1 MNVSSPPVEAAL
13 RLKEDKVRADGYA
26 LIARL
31 FHVAPDEELLASIEL
46 ANGIAGEGEGV
57 RLAAAWRGLGAAAA
71 AMDGNTVR
79 KEYDRVFAGA
89 GKAEIK
95 LCASHY
101 LAQAMKQRTLVRLR
115 EDLARLDLAQCGSAI
130 AHDDHIAGL
139 CEVMR
144 HLVAAG
150 SNDAAARERKVF
162 FSTYID
168 PCYAHLCAAVEAS
181 SNTDFYKYVARF
193 VKAFLDAEAESFG
206 VAK

>member
-1 MNVSSPPVEAAL
+1 MNVTSPPVEAAP
-13 RLKEDKVRADGYA
+13 RLKEDKVRADCYA

-31 FHVAPDEELLASIEL
+31 FHAAPDEELLASIEL
-46 ANGIAGEGEGV
+46 ANGIAGEGETV

-79 KEYDRVFAGA
+79 KEYEREFAGA

-101 LAQAMKQRTLVRLR
+101 LAQAMGERMLVQLHQ
-115 EDLARLDLAQCGSAI
+115 DLARLDLAQCEFVI
-130 AHDDHIAGL
+130 AHGDHIAGL

-144 HLVAAG
+144 QLIAAG
-150 SNDAAARERKVF
+150 SNDAAARGQKVF

-181 SNTDFYKYVARF
+181 SNTHFYKYVARF
-193 VKAFLDAEAESFG
+193 AKSFLDVEAESFDLT
-206 VAK
+206 K